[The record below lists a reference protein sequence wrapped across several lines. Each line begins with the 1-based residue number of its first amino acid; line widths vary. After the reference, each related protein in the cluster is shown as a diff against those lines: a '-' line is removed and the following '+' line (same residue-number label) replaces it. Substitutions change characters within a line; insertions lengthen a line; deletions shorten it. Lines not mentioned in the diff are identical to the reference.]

1 MTKFCFP
8 RCPSILLVVRRVVNS
23 NHHFLALSPAPLNDP
38 TFPVAVRQTPLLFMI
53 STLLPDD
60 YFSKL
65 DIILEKKVFLT
76 FCPHLY
82 TFYSSQRRGH
92 RHWDLRVAPDSLL
105 LGHCYRHFAIFALRV
120 FQGNE
125 DTVVV
130 KNKKTLPFY
139 PFIQVVQEY
148 ERAVIFRLGRL
159 LDGGSKGPGKS
170 SLLLGYLAIVN
181 NPK

>member
-130 KNKKTLPFY
+130 KKKDFAILPLH
-139 PFIQVVQEY
+139 
-148 ERAVIFRLGRL
+148 LGGPRVRKSCHIPP
-159 LDGGSKGPGKS
+159 GSPLRWRFQGTR
-170 SLLLGYLAIVN
+170 
-181 NPK
+181 